1 MTMLVYL
8 KLKDDFGKGTFVP
21 KNVKDALYTDGKLT
35 GSLKDYMDLIRKKPI
50 KPIYRDS
57 VGQTIRGLLNLA
69 IRNRILETAQPSQAK
84 RLQSG
89 AKFSRKRK
97 ATPQIVKDL
106 RKMSQL
112 VDKGQIAKALD
123 FVADPI
129 NEGNRAKLQ
138 DAMLKAV
145 QDYGLD
151 MAVIKAGMMGSGG
164 RAKFLW

>member
-1 MTMLVYL
+1 
-8 KLKDDFGKGTFVP
+8 
-21 KNVKDALYTDGKLT
+21 
-35 GSLKDYMDLIRKKPI
+35 MDLIRKKPI

-97 ATPQIVKDL
+97 ATPQIEKDL

-164 RAKFLW
+164 RATFYGKITNGKFVANTEGAKYFKTTDGKYIKDGSCCV